1 MGLKIEKTKNQ
12 INFHIHFFYYLANF
26 GGVYSLFMGVSIVG
40 FLEIPY
46 FITVRLYKNYL
57 IVKTDDKKINVFSK
71 RGKNYSD
78 NILIGGNNL
87 KSKDVII
94 GHM

>member
-1 MGLKIEKTKNQ
+1 MNELKKKIKLIFIYT
-12 INFHIHFFYYLANF
+12 FFYYILANF

-71 RGKNYSD
+71 RGKNYSE

-87 KSKDVII
+87 KSKDVIGI